1 MKFRGPT
8 RSSSSSPASSGRG
21 DGKAPSPGPRS
32 GASRSDGPRSDGPR
46 SDGGENRRPARGD
59 APARQASARQASA
72 RQEHPE
78 GRGGKPAPRK
88 PVAQPGWL
96 YGLHAVAAAWTNPQ
110 RRCRALHVTE
120 AGLKSLEPAL
130 QAAAAAGLVRPA
142 PTLHDRDDLDA
153 MLPGGAVHQG
163 LVLDVAPLPELDVA
177 DICRAADPQD
187 VVLMLDQVTDPHN
200 VGAILRS
207 AAAFGA
213 RAVIVQDRHAPE
225 VTGVLAKTACGALEV
240 VPIVRETNLA
250 RTLDV
255 LRDEGFW
262 CVGLAEEGPT
272 PLHTLA
278 EQGAMNGRT
287 ALVLGS
293 EGDGLRRLV
302 AQRCDA
308 LAHLPTQPPIGSLN
322 VSNAA
327 AVALYELARRR

>member
-8 RSSSSSPASSGRG
+8 RSNSPTPAPSGRG
-21 DGKAPSPGPRS
+21 DGKAPSPATGGARS
-32 GASRSDGPRSDGPR
+32 ASA
-46 SDGGENRRPARGD
+46 GENRRPPRGD
-59 APARQASARQASA
+59 TPAR
-72 RQEHPE
+72 PE

-130 QAAAAAGLVRPA
+130 QAATAAGLTRPA
-142 PTLHDRDDLDA
+142 PTLHDRDDLDN

-177 DICRAADPQD
+177 DICRAAGPHD

-240 VPIVRETNLA
+240 VPIVRETNLS

-262 CVGLAEEGPT
+262 CVGLAEEGPA

-278 EQGAMNGRT
+278 DQGAMNGRT